1 MPDQNPDTRAPPT
14 SWRDDEVRDQWHK
27 EEQREALAWLMV
39 FSLFALLGALAF
51 ALMRR

>member
-1 MPDQNPDTRAPPT
+1 MSDAKPDTAEPRT
-14 SWRDDEVRDQWHK
+14 FWKDDIRGPWHR
-27 EEQREALAWLMV
+27 EEEREALAWLIV